1 MTEGTRT
8 RGIGSAM
15 ALGLAL
21 AAMLGGVR
29 EAHAAPAD
37 TLMIDGRAVTA
48 RPLDVITTRS
58 GRWQFDGLGDFGD
71 IAAYRWRHEGS
82 DHTRIMLCRAPL
94 TQGEAKQELV
104 LTRLDVRI
112 GSMRAT
118 AAVAP
123 GACRIVEDGPLVEPR
138 AEWIVAA
145 VRDGRLPAYSR
156 TRSWVKTDTPP
167 IERAAAYDPGEI
179 PPGRRGGVSANHNN
193 FVGIVSGQG
202 GEYPASRGF
211 LHDIDARAVDL
222 ALAGERIGDWRTLER
237 YTWESL
243 SFPQGAVWS
252 ARNHVS
258 ADPQFPF
265 PGDKHWAF
273 PYGGDKPADDL
284 ESLLTIKGW
293 TRDPAHL
300 ENTCYIHWLATEDPV
315 AGLCVQRQLAYALG
329 HYPRFLRARDPAH
342 YGGNKSQERTIYN
355 TLSAL
360 WKARD
365 VATHVRSGNGR
376 VLWNGTRIDR
386 MKAEVFAMYD
396 PVLAPA
402 PGGDAWSEARRTA
415 ASLTPI
421 PERMGYFSRT
431 GGETLAVTTQSNF
444 QLVQYGKEPLYLWAR
459 AGDPR
464 ARKWL
469 TIAARQIAARVEL
482 VGGAKG
488 IDQCAPL
495 KSPPEGPGSGK
506 PDPAAGSSIPVG
518 PTLTQEAGK
527 FRPAAPP
534 WTGLQGWATWL
545 NGICPPGP
553 SDRYDG
559 AAIHTA
565 TEAEGLLLLAR
576 AAGVPGLD
584 SAIERV
590 TRDRKR
596 TQALRYVNLNMAK
609 HWAAPWPLP
618 KRAD

>member
-1 MTEGTRT
+1 MTVGTRT

-15 ALGLAL
+15 AVGLAL
-21 AAMLGGVR
+21 AVMLGGVR
-29 EAHAAPAD
+29 EAYAAPAD

-94 TQGEAKQELV
+94 TQGEDKQELV

-145 VRDGRLPAYSR
+145 VRDGRVPAYSR
-156 TRSWVKTDTPP
+156 TRSWIPAEPGP
-167 IERAAAYDPGEI
+167 IERAAAYQPNEI
-179 PPGRRGGVSANHNN
+179 GSGRRGGVPFNSNN
-193 FVGIVSGQG
+193 FVGIVGGQG

-211 LHDIDARAVDL
+211 VHDVDARAIDL

-252 ARNHVS
+252 ARNHIS
-258 ADPQFPF
+258 ADAQFPLA
-265 PGDKHWAF
+265 GDRPWAF
-273 PYGGDKPADDL
+273 PYGGDKAADGLD
-284 ESLLTIKGW
+284 SLLTIKGW

-300 ENTCYIHWLATEDPV
+300 ENTCYVHWLATEDPV
-315 AGLCVQRQLAYALG
+315 AGLCVQRQLAYILG
-329 HYPRFLRARDPAH
+329 HYPRYLRLKDPQH
-342 YGGNKSQERTIYN
+342 YGANKSQARSIWN
-355 TLSAL
+355 AMSAL

-365 VATHVRSGNGR
+365 IAMHVRSERGR
-376 VLWNGTRIDR
+376 VLWNATRIDR
-386 MKAEVFAMYD
+386 MKTDIFAFFD
-396 PVLAPA
+396 PILAP
-402 PGGDAWSEARRTA
+402 PPSTDAFAEARRIS
-415 ASLTPI
+415 ASLTPV
-421 PERMGYFSRT
+421 PGKGFFRSAKGDVVPVATE
-431 GGETLAVTTQSNF
+431 SNF
-444 QLVQYGKEPLYLWAR
+444 MLVQYGKEPLYLWAR
-459 AGDPR
+459 TGDR
-464 ARKWL
+464 YARKWL
-469 TIAARQIAARVEL
+469 EIAARHIAARVEL
-482 VGGAKG
+482 IGGAKG
-488 IDQCAPL
+488 IDQCAPM
-495 KSPPEGPGSGK
+495 KGAPGEGGGEGVDHAGGSNF
-506 PDPAAGSSIPVG
+506 PVG
-518 PTLTQEAGK
+518 PAVLQDGKNSKPIAPTWTTLRGWAAWVNGLCP
-527 FRPAAPP
+527 PAA
-534 WTGLQGWATWL
+534 
-545 NGICPPGP
+545 

-565 TEAEGLLLLAR
+565 TQAEGLLLLAR

-584 SAIERV
+584 SAIDRV
-590 TRDRKR
+590 ARDRKR
-596 TQALRYVNLNMAK
+596 TQSLRYANLNMAK

-618 KRAD
+618 RRPD